1 MSTSTRVE
9 NSEIADE
16 KYLSY
21 SDLPIP
27 SAAPVAPFKTDSKN
41 IDYAYEKGAK
51 RNFEPWWDQSKM
63 EEVNETTEKRLHR
76 LEVDEA
82 QEEEMELRERN
93 AMAQLEEKM
102 MGNKRGMHIADTLD
116 EIRIRNAQ
124 MEKGGRGR
132 VEEKALA
139 IVREAAV
146 EQRSKADRE
155 NDEIAR
161 KAFVV
166 VKPLYEQSP

>member
-1 MSTSTRVE
+1 
-9 NSEIADE
+9 
-16 KYLSY
+16 
-21 SDLPIP
+21 
-27 SAAPVAPFKTDSKN
+27 
-41 IDYAYEKGAK
+41 
-51 RNFEPWWDQSKM
+51 M

-155 NDEIAR
+155 DDEIAR
-161 KAFVV
+161 KVFVV